1 MEAYAQIVVI
11 VAVGVTVGLCGYAAT
26 AAAVSIFNH
35 FVQRVSPHKESE
47 SS

>member
-1 MEAYAQIVVI
+1 MDAYTQIVII

-26 AAAVSIFNH
+26 AATVSIFNH
-35 FVQRVSPHKESE
+35 FVNRVSPQKESE